1 MDTDRYSFPKA
12 ELHLHLDGAVR
23 PETAWELAAA
33 RGVELPADT
42 LEGYRAYIRAGT
54 ACQSVNEYLERF
66 ELPLRILQDPESLAR
81 VTRELIEALSA
92 QGTALAEI
100 RFAPQ
105 LHTRKGMTQA
115 QAVEAVL
122 EGRRQGL
129 AACPDI
135 RIGILTCMMC
145 VGPETANW
153 DANAET
159 AEVCGA
165 YLGQGV
171 VGLDL
176 AGAEGIVPLRNFAPL
191 FRAAAERGI
200 PFTCHAGDSP
210 GPESVREALDFG
222 ARRIGHGH
230 HVSQDPALCRR
241 CAREGVALEICPTSN
256 IQCKTQ
262 PSYAAH
268 PAKRLL
274 DMGLRVTISTDNP
287 VLACTT
293 LDDEY
298 DHCVNEMG
306 FTADDLLRMNEN
318 AVRASFLPEA
328 DKKPILEKLSA
339 YRKASAE

>member
-1 MDTDRYSFPKA
+1 MTTQRYPFPKA

-23 PETAWELAAA
+23 PGTAWELAAA
-33 RGVELPADT
+33 QGVPMPADT
-42 LEGYRAYIRAGT
+42 LEGYRDFIRAGT
-54 ACQSVNEYLERF
+54 VCGSVNEYLERF
-66 ELPLRILQDPESLAR
+66 ELPLQVMQDPEGVAR
-81 VTRELIEALSA
+81 ITRELIETLAS

-145 VGPETANW
+145 VGPETANR

-159 AEVCGA
+159 VEVCKSC
-165 YLGQGV
+165 LGKGV

-176 AGAEGIVPLRNFAPL
+176 AGAEGIEPLSSFAPL
-191 FRAAAERGI
+191 FRRAAELGI
-200 PFTCHAGDSP
+200 PCTCHAGDSP
-210 GPESVREALDFG
+210 GPETVRDALDFG
-222 ARRIGHGH
+222 VRRIGHGH
-230 HVSQDPALCRR
+230 HAYLDPALCRLL
-241 CAREGVALEICPTSN
+241 AGEGITLEICPTSN

-262 PSYAAH
+262 PSYEAH
-268 PAKRLL
+268 PAKNLL
-274 DMGLRVTISTDNP
+274 DMGVNVTISTDNP

-293 LDDEY
+293 LADEY
-298 DHCVNEMG
+298 GHCLCEMG
-306 FTADDLLRMNEN
+306 FTEGDLIRMNEL
-318 AVRASFLPEA
+318 AVRASFLPEE
-328 DKKPILEKLSA
+328 DKKPILEQLA
-339 YRKASAE
+339 AARKALG